1 MLWQLNTFNNNCEY
15 FPGLPFDSI
24 QLIREVGEVAITL
37 SSFARSSIL
46 QVRSD
51 QFVFEETM
59 KLISEIFVVECID
72 TKSVDVKMQHC
83 AVIPAGDKNI
93 STNIKFAIC
102 EYPDYPPYKF
112 KLYDGRFLPRAFV
125 GEITMSFSTKF
136 VAICQKIELSHRH
149 FEDTA
154 ATIEQ
159 SYGMRYFAAL
169 FVSEDNEYKTEAY
182 VGICQCLEGKK
193 EVQ

>member
-1 MLWQLNTFNNNCEY
+1 M
-15 FPGLPFDSI
+15 FPGLPFECI
-24 QLIREVGEVAITL
+24 ELIREVGEVAITL
-37 SSFARSSIL
+37 SSFARSSIV

-51 QFVFEETM
+51 QFLFEKNM

-72 TKSVDVKMQHC
+72 TKPVDVKMQHC
-83 AVIPAGDKNI
+83 AIIPTDDGENI

-102 EYPDYPPYKF
+102 EYPDCPPYKF
-112 KLYDGRFLPRAFV
+112 KLYDGRFLPRAFF
-125 GEITMSFSTKF
+125 GETTTSFSTKI

-169 FVSEDNEYKTEAY
+169 FVSEANEYKTEAY

-193 EVQ
+193 EVQLYRIILYYNL